1 MLLETAGVAFA
12 ADIDNLPLASEAES
26 ALALALREA
35 ATNVQR
41 HARAKAVRVT
51 LRADGA
57 HQALMVIEDDGIG
70 ASLRKG
76 HGLTGME
83 ERLAAVG
90 GTVEIAAVLQGS
102 ARGTRLSLRVPLPQ
116 VTEELQ
122 ASPNAAPTLTLGASP
137 A

>member
-1 MLLETAGVAFA
+1 MAFA
-12 ADIDNLPLASEAES
+12 TDIDNLPLASEAES

-41 HARAKAVRVT
+41 HARAKATRVT
-51 LRADGA
+51 LRAVDG
-57 HQALMVIEDDGIG
+57 QALMVIEDDGIG

-90 GTVEIAAVLQGS
+90 GNVEIAAVRQGS
-102 ARGTRLSLRVPLPQ
+102 TRGTRLSLRVPLPLAEK
-116 VTEELQ
+116 VEPS
-122 ASPNAAPTLTLGASP
+122 ANAAPTLTLGARP